1 MHLSSMDKGTYKC
14 NTVRSGNPKALGD
27 IKQRYEQIKEFFIM
41 QLEAL
46 VVSAFMKQENM
57 ESVNDDCIPE
67 HIQDAN
73 AKKRWLNGRISMM
86 LETYVIPHF
95 RTLIGSIKKEG
106 DVDENDE
113 TINQAQNESTDK
125 SVPVN
130 SAQII
135 SKEPLNQNLVAN
147 ARIRYA
153 NVNVLTNSRVL
164 FRSPDDTNNRQK
176 SSNPNII
183 TNTRGKFTN
192 MKIILDKAVKSKK
205 SPTPIIITNIAVN
218 QQKPKAT
225 SVLKLP
231 SLATREPYCFVTPQQ
246 PHCQPTPQQPCL
258 STQRK
263 SHLSTAQKSRLSTP
277 QKSRLPT
284 PQPQLP
290 TPQKPRFLTPGQP
303 RLLTQ
308 QQPQLTTL
316 QQRCHLSTQQQ
327 PRFPTP
333 GKLHLTRPAQQSR
346 LPTPQQP
353 CLSTQRKSHLSTP
366 QKSRLPTP
374 QPRLPTP
381 QKPRFLTPGQPHL
394 STQQQRC
401 HLSTQQQPR
410 LPTPGKLHLP
420 RPAQQS
426 RLPTPQQ
433 PRLPTPRQLHFLTPN
448 QAHLTTPPTSCSAVQ
463 VQPSRLQTPQQA
475 HLATTPQYRLVTP
488 QKSNFTTPQK
498 SCTTT
503 SQRPCVASPPPDFT
517 TPHQTPTAE
526 TPIGVESIPAE
537 NQKANK
543 ESKDDSLLKYSCSL
557 MTWGLCLLNADDAV
571 REGDGN
577 RLMNVYEMFQL
588 LFRMMGNRKYSY
600 SLLRLKAC
608 RLALLTPK
616 MAHQLIWNRFFNRNG
631 GVGMNISRDLR
642 LEHINRFMKEMI
654 KSQGMQNISD
664 ANVYKISKAYQGIRE
679 ICDSM
684 LQNVDVLQ
692 SSGHHSNTHKN
703 EMFESVL
710 KEFGDNNNF
719 SSEPNKT
726 LTTQFKKLQQNRFK
740 NLETMV
746 PWIKGHVRDWDVQ
759 NDSLCNFKTA
769 DN

>member
-1 MHLSSMDKGTYKC
+1 MAEKSEEVPLGVLTLNENKNEDMLEILKFLFKNYDSEKRSVIKMHLSSMDKGTYKC

-125 SVPVN
+125 SVP
-130 SAQII
+130 
-135 SKEPLNQNLVAN
+135 
-147 ARIRYA
+147 
-153 NVNVLTNSRVL
+153 
-164 FRSPDDTNNRQK
+164 
-176 SSNPNII
+176 
-183 TNTRGKFTN
+183 
-192 MKIILDKAVKSKK
+192 
-205 SPTPIIITNIAVN
+205 
-218 QQKPKAT
+218 
-225 SVLKLP
+225 
-231 SLATREPYCFVTPQQ
+231 
-246 PHCQPTPQQPCL
+246 
-258 STQRK
+258 
-263 SHLSTAQKSRLSTP
+263 
-277 QKSRLPT
+277 
-284 PQPQLP
+284 
-290 TPQKPRFLTPGQP
+290 
-303 RLLTQ
+303 
-308 QQPQLTTL
+308 
-316 QQRCHLSTQQQ
+316 
-327 PRFPTP
+327 
-333 GKLHLTRPAQQSR
+333 
-346 LPTPQQP
+346 
-353 CLSTQRKSHLSTP
+353 
-366 QKSRLPTP
+366 
-374 QPRLPTP
+374 
-381 QKPRFLTPGQPHL
+381 
-394 STQQQRC
+394 
-401 HLSTQQQPR
+401 
-410 LPTPGKLHLP
+410 
-420 RPAQQS
+420 
-426 RLPTPQQ
+426 
-433 PRLPTPRQLHFLTPN
+433 
-448 QAHLTTPPTSCSAVQ
+448 
-463 VQPSRLQTPQQA
+463 
-475 HLATTPQYRLVTP
+475 
-488 QKSNFTTPQK
+488 
-498 SCTTT
+498 
-503 SQRPCVASPPPDFT
+503 
-517 TPHQTPTAE
+517 
-526 TPIGVESIPAE
+526 
-537 NQKANK
+537 
-543 ESKDDSLLKYSCSL
+543 
-557 MTWGLCLLNADDAV
+557 
-571 REGDGN
+571 
-577 RLMNVYEMFQL
+577 
-588 LFRMMGNRKYSY
+588 
-600 SLLRLKAC
+600 AC

-631 GVGMNISRDLR
+631 GAGMNILRDLR

-726 LTTQFKKLQQNRFK
+726 LTIQFKKLQQNRFK

-759 NDSLCNFKTA
+759 NDSLCNFKKS